1 MGLSIQQMALM
12 SRLLDEALPLDAE
25 GRQHWLDGLSPE
37 HHCLAAALREALLPV
52 AAETASA
59 VLRNLDSGNYLGR
72 IASGPQPGEAV
83 GPYRL
88 LRLLGEG
95 GMAEVWLAQRAD
107 GAFKRDV
114 ALKLPMLS
122 SLRKDLASRFAR
134 ERDILAALEHPN
146 IARLYDAGVS
156 PSGLPYLAM
165 EYVAGEPL
173 TTWCDARQLGIRERL
188 KLFLQVLDAVQY
200 AHAQHVIHRDIK
212 PSNILVTDSGQV
224 RLLDFG
230 VAKLLAQEE
239 PQADLTQ
246 LYGRALTPD
255 YASPELVRG
264 EAPAPAGDVYALG
277 VVLYE
282 LLCGNRPYHL
292 NAATSIAQLAHAINT
307 LEVRQPSVRVAPDA
321 AGNRGTTERKLARRL
336 RGDVDAIIMK
346 ALAPEP
352 DSRYASASAFAD
364 DLQRSLSGEPV
375 EARPDSLGYRCARF
389 LQRHRT
395 GFAAIAVMIVLV
407 GGLLGYALTRSRAAV
422 PLAVTSSSF
431 PAHDALGVAAAE
443 KSIAVLPFIDMSQ
456 NKDQEY
462 FSDGLSEELIDHLVH
477 SAELK
482 VIARTS
488 SFQFKGR
495 NEDVRE
501 VARTLG
507 VTHVLEGSVRRSG
520 QQLRITAQLVRASDG
535 VQLWSQTYDRNVT
548 DIFKVQDE
556 IADEVSRALH
566 VALRGGSRGGNREP
580 DVRAYNL
587 VLEGNYVKARKT
599 LGDAERAAQLYR
611 EAIDVSPDYALG
623 WARLASA
630 YLTEE
635 ILSRQPDENQSKR
648 VLDALDRALQLDPNL
663 SWTYYTRAGFEA
675 DIAWNWAA
683 AKADTERLHDID
695 PRFDLLSSAFGDIAL
710 AFGDAD
716 KAIELYQEDLR
727 RNPLDPNTV
736 DSLGIALCATNRL
749 QQCLDTRVSLM
760 QLHPEF
766 GGINRSIGLS
776 HLYLGELA
784 TALQAMQREPNE
796 DYRLGALAIVYWAM
810 GRHSESD
817 AALHSLTQKFAS
829 TDAYGVAA
837 VHAYRGEIDDA
848 FQWLD
853 RAYRAH
859 DTSMVGL
866 KTDPLLRNLH
876 GDPRLEA
883 ILVRMRL
890 TDQVPSGAQMPAT

>member
-12 SRLLDEALPLDAE
+12 SRLLDEALPLDTG
-25 GRQHWLDGLSPE
+25 GRQRWLDALTPE
-37 HHCLAAALREALLPV
+37 YQCLAGALRDALFPAAADGALAQLP
-52 AAETASA
+52 
-59 VLRNLDSGNYLGR
+59 NLE
-72 IASGPQPGEAV
+72 SGPREGEPV

-88 LRLLGEG
+88 IRLLGKG

-122 SLRKDLASRFAR
+122 SPRKDLASRFAR

-156 PSGLPYLAM
+156 ASGLPYLAM
-165 EYVAGEPL
+165 EYVAGEHL
-173 TTWCDARQLGIRERL
+173 TSWCDAHQVGIRERL

-200 AHAQHVIHRDIK
+200 AHAQHIIHRDIK

-230 VAKLLAQEE
+230 VAKLLAEE
-239 PQADLTQ
+239 TQQADLTQ

-264 EAPAPAGDVYALG
+264 ELLGPSGDVYALG

-292 NAATSIAQLAHAINT
+292 DAGASIAQLERAIGTVEVKRPST
-307 LEVRQPSVRVAPDA
+307 LLAPGA
-321 AGNRGTTERKLARRL
+321 AVDRRTTERQLARGL
-336 RGDVDAIIMK
+336 RGDLDAVVMK
-346 ALAPEP
+346 ALAPSP
-352 DSRYASASAFAD
+352 ASRYDSARAFAD
-364 DLQRSLSGEPV
+364 DLQRCLNGEPIA
-375 EARPDSLGYRCARF
+375 ARPDRLGYRYTRY
-389 LQRHRT
+389 LLRHRT
-395 GFAAIAVMIVLV
+395 ALAAIAAIAAVTIVV
-407 GGLLGYALTRSRAAV
+407 AALLGYELQRSRTAGTLPATGASVPAADGRATDNA
-422 PLAVTSSSF
+422 LAAT
-431 PAHDALGVAAAE
+431 G

-462 FSDGLSEELIDHLVH
+462 FADGLSEELIDHLVH
-477 SAELK
+477 SADLK

-495 NEDVRE
+495 NDDVRA
-501 VARTLG
+501 VARALG
-507 VTHVLEGSVRRSG
+507 VTHVLEGSVRQNG

-535 VQLWSQTYDRNVT
+535 VQLWSQTYDRNLT
-548 DIFKVQDE
+548 DIFKVQDD

-566 VALRGGSRGGNREP
+566 VALRGAPPGVNRQP

-587 VLEGNYVKARKT
+587 VLEGDYVKARKT
-599 LGDAERAAQLYR
+599 LGDAGRAAQLYR
-611 EAIDVSPDYALG
+611 EAIDVSPDYALA

-630 YLTEE
+630 YLTQEV
-635 ILSRQPDENQSKR
+635 LMRRPDENQSQR
-648 VLDALDRALQLDPNL
+648 VLDALDHAMQLDPNL
-663 SWTYYTRAGFEA
+663 AWTYYTRAGFEA

-683 AKADTERLHDID
+683 AKADTERLRDID

-716 KAIELYQEDLR
+716 RAIDLYQEELR

-736 DSLGIALCATNRL
+736 DSLGTALCATNRL

-766 GGINRSIGLS
+766 GGIHRSVGLS

-784 TALQAMQREPNE
+784 TALQAVQREPNE

-810 GRHSESD
+810 GRRTESD
-817 AALHSLTQKFAS
+817 AALGSLTEKFAS
-829 TDAYGVAA
+829 IDPYGVAA

-848 FQWLD
+848 FRWLD

-859 DTSMVGL
+859 DTNMLGL
-866 KTDPLLRNLH
+866 KTDPLLRNLKN
-876 GDPRLEA
+876 DPRLQA

-890 TDQVPSGAQMPAT
+890 TDQELAGARMPAT